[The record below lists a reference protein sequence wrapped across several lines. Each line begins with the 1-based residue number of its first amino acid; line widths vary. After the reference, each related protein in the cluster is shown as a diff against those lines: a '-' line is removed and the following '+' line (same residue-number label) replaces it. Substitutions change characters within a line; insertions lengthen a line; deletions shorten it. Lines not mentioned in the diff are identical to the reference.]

1 MPTFSGGHSPLLT
14 TLLSMFIKVLGSAA
28 GGGFP
33 QWNCNCAN
41 CRGFREGTINAQ
53 ARTQSSIVVS
63 DNRQDW
69 VLCNASP
76 DIATQILRTPELV
89 KADCLRGTPI
99 GDIILTDSQID
110 HSTGLLSLREGCP
123 HRVWCTPEV
132 HEDLSTGFP
141 IFPMLSHWNGGLS
154 HHPITPNNAFQVTVC
169 RDLQFTA
176 IPIVS
181 NAPPY
186 SPWRDKPLPGH
197 NVALFIEHLKTG
209 NSLLYAPGLGVPD
222 DVIIPWLQKADCL
235 LIDGTVWQDDE
246 LLTTGVGLNTG
257 QDMGHL
263 ALSSDQG
270 MLAMLA
276 TLPAKRKILI
286 HINNTNPI
294 LNESSSQR
302 HSLDQLGIE
311 VSWDGMEITLGEDDD
326 SK

>member
-1 MPTFSGGHSPLLT
+1 
-14 TLLSMFIKVLGSAA
+14 MFIKVLGSAA

-41 CRGFREGTINAQ
+41 CQGVREGSIPARP
-53 ARTQSSIVVS
+53 RTQSSILIS

-76 DIATQILRTPELV
+76 DISEQIRHTPEFV
-89 KADCLRGTPI
+89 KHGHLRGTTV

-123 HRVWCTPEV
+123 HRVWCTAEV

-141 IFPMLSHWNGGLS
+141 IFPMLTHWNGGLL
-154 HHPITPNNAFQVTVC
+154 HQPIVPMEPFKTRVCTQLRFTP
-169 RDLQFTA
+169 
-176 IPIVS
+176 IPIIS

-197 NVALFIEHLKTG
+197 NVALFIEDESTG
-209 NSLLYAPGLGVPD
+209 KSVLYAPGLGEPD
-222 DVIIPWLQKADCL
+222 DVILPWLQKADCL
-235 LIDGTVWQDDE
+235 LIDGTVWQDNE
-246 LLTTGVGLNTG
+246 LVTTGVGVNTG
-257 QDMGHL
+257 KAMGHL
-263 ALSSDQG
+263 ALSEEKG

-276 TLPAKRKILI
+276 ALKAQRKILI

-294 LNESSSQR
+294 LNESSPER
-302 HSLDQLGIE
+302 ASLDKAGIE
-311 VSWDGMEITLGEDDD
+311 VSWDGMEITLGE
-326 SK
+326 